1 MTAKAAAGFTL
12 RTHKGIERGGGLL
25 PALGA
30 ALLAGLGAV
39 WLVKLIVRATSAL
52 WHKIKELLIKKEQ

>member
-1 MTAKAAAGFTL
+1 MPEKNET
-12 RTHKGIERGGGLL
+12 I
-25 PALGA
+25 
-30 ALLAGLGAV
+30 

>member
-1 MTAKAAAGFTL
+1 MGTADRHGAHRAGLTPEGML
-12 RTHKGIERGGGLL
+12 GNAL
-25 PALGA
+25 ALGA

-39 WLVKLIVRATSAL
+39 WLVKLIARATSAL